1 MSSFDRS
8 GPPGEPGSG
17 SARDAATGAAFD
29 GALFDVFAE
38 GVAICAADGRLL
50 YENDS
55 LAQMCECDP
64 EHARLLAGICALARE
79 AVEGAARRDARDARD
94 ATYGDDRFDD
104 DVRDERE
111 SAGGIAARTVR
122 TAGVRYELRATVIR
136 ERGLFGRGAALV
148 SASRVVGGLP
158 SLETL
163 RARFALTL
171 AEARIVPLLAA
182 RRTNAQIANALG
194 ISPHTVRHHAERA
207 FLKLCVHR
215 RTEIAERLSRFIC
228 I

>member
-1 MSSFDRS
+1 MSSSDRS
-8 GPPGEPGSG
+8 GSPDELGSG
-17 SARDAATGAAFD
+17 SARDAATGAAVP
-29 GALFDVFAE
+29 GSLFDVFAE

-50 YENDS
+50 YENES
-55 LAQMCECDP
+55 LAQMRECDP

-79 AVEGAARRDARDARD
+79 AVDAAARGGERD
-94 ATYGDDRFDD
+94 TPFSDDRIDD
-104 DVRDERE
+104 QAPAERE
-111 SAGGIAARTVR
+111 NAVTPTRIVR
-122 TAGVRYELRATVIR
+122 TAGVRYELRATPIR

-148 SASRVVGGLP
+148 TAQRVVGGLP

-182 RRTNAQIANALG
+182 RRTNAQIALALG

>member
-1 MSSFDRS
+1 MSFPD
-8 GPPGEPGSG
+8 GSG
-17 SARDAATGAAFD
+17 SPDELATGGARGSATGPTFH

-38 GVAICAADGRLL
+38 GVAICAADGRLI
-50 YENDS
+50 YENES

-79 AVEGAARRDARDARD
+79 AVDAAARREDRAS
-94 ATYGDDRFDD
+94 TGDG
-104 DVRDERE
+104 EKE
-111 SAGGIAARTVR
+111 GELPTRTVR

-136 ERGLFGRGAALV
+136 ERAFFGRGAALV
-148 SASRVVGGLP
+148 TASRVVGGLP

-182 RRTNAQIANALG
+182 RRTNAQIAHALG

-207 FLKLCVHR
+207 FLKLRVHR
-215 RTEIAERLSRFIC
+215 RSDIADRLSRFVC